1 MSDVGGV
8 SVRSEYSFICYQ
20 LIESAEHMR
29 LDSSAPGY
37 VVLFFYIFHF
47 GVIDPFIAE

>member
-37 VVLFFYIFHF
+37 VVLYSICSVLYF
-47 GVIDPFIAE
+47 PFWCH